1 MVMENALKVVH
12 VSKKFPGLPPRTP
25 RKGAALPD
33 TPWLLWR
40 LRRSHAARARA
51 YGARCFAP
59 RSLEFLAAGR

>member
-25 RKGAALPD
+25 RQGAALPD

-40 LRRSHAARARA
+40 LRRSHAARALRVLAPTARGASHRA
-51 YGARCFAP
+51 R
-59 RSLEFLAAGR
+59 